1 FMLLFKELRIEQFV
15 NISIPNFPEEKQQ
28 EIARQYYNKIEKN
41 TDLTFENYLEK
52 EKERNS
58 KLGIFQ
64 LNMELFELRETL
76 ENLIDKIIMNK
87 EINVDFGY

>member
-1 FMLLFKELRIEQFV
+1 MRIEQFV

-28 EIARQYYNKIEKN
+28 EIARQYYNKVEKN

-58 KLGIFQ
+58 KL
-64 LNMELFELRETL
+64 
-76 ENLIDKIIMNK
+76 
-87 EINVDFGY
+87 

>member
-1 FMLLFKELRIEQFV
+1 MRIEQFV
-15 NISIPNFPEEKQQ
+15 NISIPNFPEEKRQ
-28 EIARQYYNKIEKN
+28 EIARQYYNKVEKN

-58 KLGIFQ
+58 KLWIFQ

-87 EINVDFGY
+87 EINVDFWY

>member
-1 FMLLFKELRIEQFV
+1 MRIEQFV

-58 KLGIFQ
+58 KLWIFQ

-87 EINVDFGY
+87 EINVDFWY